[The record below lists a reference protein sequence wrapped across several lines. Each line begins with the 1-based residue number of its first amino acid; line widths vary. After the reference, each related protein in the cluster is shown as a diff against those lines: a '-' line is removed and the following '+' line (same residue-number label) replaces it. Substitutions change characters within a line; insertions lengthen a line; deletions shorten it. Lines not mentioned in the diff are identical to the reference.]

1 MTDILLK
8 RLTIVSVLLLLIV
21 LITVLCIVWTM
32 PDSKQIDANTN
43 ICLKHNNNNV
53 QCGETT
59 ELLHALFEKE
69 ILSAYIE
76 AETREKNQTKTYI
89 EDALKHDVKL
99 MSDYKNTLWDMKPS
113 AKLVGIHE
121 KQDHISGN
129 NSMTTVTCWR
139 HDKDLYY
146 TTGFQRYGI
155 RFQNGRLIVPVSGTY
170 YIYSFLGLTERRL
183 TDEGIPLESNNMHE
197 IKHAMHKYN
206 VLDTVD
212 MEIASNLQSRKN
224 ASRGYFNY
232 YASQISTLAKLHAG
246 DEISIKL
253 SDVTLLKHTGN
264 NYFGLHLI

>member
-1 MTDILLK
+1 MSDTLVKKLAG
-8 RLTIVSVLLLLIV
+8 VSLIWLLLV

-32 PDSKQIDANTN
+32 PDSKQTN
-43 ICLKHNNNNV
+43 AQTEICLQNDDKSV
-53 QCGETT
+53 QCGETAS
-59 ELLHALFEKE
+59 LLHALFEKG
-69 ILSAYIE
+69 ISSAYDE
-76 AETREKNQTKTYI
+76 AEKREKIQTEKYI
-89 EDALKHDVKL
+89 HDALKHDVQL
-99 MSDYKNTLWDMKPS
+99 MTDYKNALWNMKPS
-113 AKLVGIHE
+113 AKLVGTRAEQGHVL
-121 KQDHISGN
+121 GN
-129 NSMTTVTCWR
+129 TTMATVTSWR

-170 YIYSFLGLTERRL
+170 YIYSFLGLTDRRL
-183 TDEGIPLESNNMHE
+183 TDEGIAVEPNNMHE

-224 ASRGYFNY
+224 ASHGYFYY
-232 YASQISTLAKLHAG
+232 YASQIATLAKLRAG
-246 DEISIKL
+246 DEISVKL